1 MQEGRGPVVHRST
14 GRPPVPRRHSAA
26 ALDDNLPSHPPAGLT
41 WHGYLIQLLHI
52 ASSIEHALMVQYLY
66 AAYSLDDERRKPEEQ
81 SKVTLW
87 RNLILSIAKEEMGH
101 LLTVQ
106 NVLCLLGGQME
117 LVRKNYPWDSG
128 FYPFEFRLEPLTVGS
143 LACYLYA
150 EMGDE
155 PALGSK
161 LLDKLYVQ
169 LVKKHLENRAR
180 QDRARARE
188 LGHTDRFFEETRKSS
203 EELSQQNVHK
213 VGVLYKRMIQILSD
227 ANRIPDSVL
236 QGSSVRFQA
245 SADEWGRG
253 EGIATPANLSLPK
266 KPPAKKP
273 PTKKKA
279 SDKFNEFIRVLTE
292 EPTYQR
298 HQLVNRM
305 YKFRDCYSKLTKP
318 EQQAIADNATRA
330 DVMIERVA
338 TRQQAVDALSHIAA
352 QGEGHIF
359 KLQSHFARFSLI
371 MEDFQNFR
379 EEERNKGKRK
389 QRRRANRKEKKEWE
403 PWTHAVAT
411 DPRTCWPDEP
421 TAAAPNEPA
430 RASIIT
436 HPLSEKWGNLFN
448 LRYRMLLTYLS
459 HAFQLA
465 RDRSEARVRGAVMH
479 KVFAEM
485 YNLKAIAGIL
495 VRLPLTE
502 RKKDKSRAGPPFQ
515 MPYTLAIPMDPMD
528 RWRLHRD
535 LLTGAK
541 ELNKQIRSDI
551 NKLKRNRSPPLTPDF
566 LSSSEDSLRAMQ
578 ELDEQSVDWIGMVI
592 PGLPGREVPTA

>member
-1 MQEGRGPVVHRST
+1 MS
-14 GRPPVPRRHSAA
+14 
-26 ALDDNLPSHPPAGLT
+26 LDDDLPSPPPAGLT

-66 AAYSLDDERRKPEEQ
+66 AAYSLDDERRNPKEQ
-81 SKVTLW
+81 TKVTLW

-117 LVRKNYPWDSG
+117 LVRNNYPWDSG
-128 FYPFEFRLEPLTVGS
+128 FYPFEFRLEALTLGS
-143 LACYLYA
+143 LACYIYA

-155 PALGSK
+155 PPLGSK
-161 LLDKLYVQ
+161 LLDKLYVK
-169 LVKKHLENRAR
+169 LVREHLENRAK

-188 LGHTDRFFEETRKSS
+188 LGHTGRFEETRKSS
-203 EELSQQNVHK
+203 KGLSQQNVHK
-213 VGVLYKRMIQILSD
+213 VGMLYKRMIQILSD
-227 ANRIPDSVL
+227 ANRISDSVFH
-236 QGSSVRFQA
+236 SNSVRFQA

-253 EGIATPANLSLPK
+253 YGIATLADLPL
-266 KPPAKKP
+266 PKP
-273 PTKKKA
+273 PTKKPT
-279 SDKFNEFIRVLTE
+279 SDEFDEFIRVLTE
-292 EPTYQR
+292 KPTDQR
-298 HQLVNRM
+298 REFVNCL
-305 YKFRDCYSKLTKP
+305 YKLRNCYSKLSEP

-330 DVMIERVA
+330 AVMIERVA

-371 MEDFQNFR
+371 IEDFQDFR
-379 EEERNKGKRK
+379 KKEKNKGKRK
-389 QRRRANRKEKKEWE
+389 QERKGNNKKEKKEWE

-411 DPRTCWPDEP
+411 DPRTRWPDEP
-421 TAAAPNEPA
+421 AAAAPNEPA

-436 HPLSEKWGNLFN
+436 HPLSEKWANLFN

-465 RDRSEARVRGAVMH
+465 RDGGEARLRGAVMH
-479 KVFAEM
+479 KLFAEM

-495 VRLPLTE
+495 VRLPLTA
-502 RKKDKSRAGPPFQ
+502 RKTDKSRAGPPFQ

-528 RWRLHRD
+528 RWRLHGD
-535 LLTGAK
+535 LLKGAI
-541 ELNKQIRSDI
+541 ELNDQIMELSRNHI
-551 NKLKRNRSPPLTPDF
+551 NKLKVNPNPALPVKFLRSSGEF
-566 LSSSEDSLRAMQ
+566 CR
-578 ELDEQSVDWIGMVI
+578 
-592 PGLPGREVPTA
+592 R

>member
-1 MQEGRGPVVHRST
+1 
-14 GRPPVPRRHSAA
+14 
-26 ALDDNLPSHPPAGLT
+26 
-41 WHGYLIQLLHI
+41 
-52 ASSIEHALMVQYLY
+52 MVQYLY

-81 SKVTLW
+81 SRVTLW
-87 RNLILSIAKEEMGH
+87 RDLILSIAKEEMGH

-155 PALGSK
+155 PAPESK
-161 LLDKLYVQ
+161 LLNKLYVE
-169 LVKKHLENRAR
+169 LVKKHLKNRAR
-180 QDRARARE
+180 QDRARTRE
-188 LGHTDRFFEETRKSS
+188 LGHTGRFEETHKSS
-203 EELSQQNVHK
+203 EELSKPNVHK
-213 VGVLYKRMIQILSD
+213 VGVLYRRMIQILSD
-227 ANRIPDSVL
+227 AERIPDLIL

-253 EGIATPANLSLPK
+253 YGIATLADLSFSPTEK
-266 KPPAKKP
+266 K
-273 PTKKKA
+273 T
-279 SDKFNEFIRVLTE
+279 SDKFKECIDLLTE
-292 EPTYQR
+292 KHTSQR
-298 HQLVNRM
+298 RQLVHRM
-305 YKFRDCYSKLTKP
+305 YKFRACYSKLTKP
-318 EQQAIADNATRA
+318 EQEAIMDNLTRA

-352 QGEGHIF
+352 QGEGHL
-359 KLQSHFARFSLI
+359 LQLLSHFGRFSLI

-389 QRRRANRKEKKEWE
+389 QRRRPNKKGKKEWE
-403 PWTHAVAT
+403 PWTRAVAT
-411 DPRTCWPDEP
+411 DPRTRWPDEP
-421 TAAAPNEPA
+421 AAAAKNELA
-430 RASIIT
+430 RSSIIT
-436 HPLSEKWGNLFN
+436 HPLSEKWANLFN

-465 RDRSEARVRGAVMH
+465 RDSSEARVRGAVMH

-528 RWRLHRD
+528 RWRLHGD

-541 ELNKQIRSDI
+541 EPIKKIHSGID
-551 NKLKRNRSPPLTPDF
+551 KLKRDRSPPLTSEF
-566 LSSSEDSLRAMQ
+566 LSSSEEFLRAMQ
-578 ELDEQSVDWIGMVI
+578 ELDKQSEDWIGGMI
-592 PGLPGREVPTA
+592 AGLPGGEVPTP

>member
-1 MQEGRGPVVHRST
+1 
-14 GRPPVPRRHSAA
+14 
-26 ALDDNLPSHPPAGLT
+26 LDDNLPSHPPAGLT
-41 WHGYLIQLLHI
+41 WHGYLIQLLQI
-52 ASSIEHALMVQYLY
+52 ASSIEHSLMVQYLY
-66 AAYSLDDERRKPEEQ
+66 AAYSLDDERSKPEQQ

-155 PALGSK
+155 PAHGSK
-161 LLDKLYVQ
+161 LLNKLYVK
-169 LVKKHLENRAR
+169 LVEKHLEDRAR

-188 LGHTDRFFEETRKSS
+188 LGHTDSFEKTRKSS
-203 EELSQQNVHK
+203 EDLSQQNVHK

-227 ANRIPDSVL
+227 ADRIHDSVF

-253 EGIATPANLSLPK
+253 YGIATPTDLSLPK
-266 KPPAKKP
+266 KPPVRKP
-273 PTKKKA
+273 PTKKKT
-279 SDKFNEFIRVLTE
+279 SDKFDELIRVLTE

-298 HQLVNRM
+298 HELVNRM
-305 YKFRDCYSKLTKP
+305 YKFRDCYSKLTEP
-318 EQQAIADNATRA
+318 ERQAIVDNATRA

-338 TRQQAVDALSHIAA
+338 TRQQAIDALSHIAA

-359 KLQSHFARFSLI
+359 KLQSHFVRFSLI
-371 MEDFQNFR
+371 MNDFQNFR
-379 EEERNKGKRK
+379 EEESNKLIGKGKPRRK
-389 QRRRANRKEKKEWE
+389 ANKKEKKEWE

-421 TAAAPNEPA
+421 AAAAPNEPS

-436 HPLSEKWGNLFN
+436 HPLSEKWANLFN

-465 RDRSEARVRGAVMH
+465 RDRSEAKVRGAVMH

-495 VRLPLTE
+495 VRLPLTD

-515 MPYTLAIPMDPMD
+515 MPYTLAIPMDPVD

-535 LLTGAK
+535 LLKGAK
-541 ELNKQIRSDI
+541 ELIKQIRSDTDE
-551 NKLKRNRSPPLTPDF
+551 LKRHRSPPLTSEF
-566 LSSSEDSLRAMQ
+566 LSSGEEPLRAMQ
-578 ELDEQSVDWIGMVI
+578 ELDEQSVDWIRKVI
-592 PGLPGREVPTA
+592 GGLPGGEVPSP

>member
-1 MQEGRGPVVHRST
+1 MQEGRGPVIHRST
-14 GRPPVPRRHSAA
+14 GRPPVPRGHSAA
-26 ALDDNLPSHPPAGLT
+26 ASDDNLPSHAPAGLT

-81 SKVTLW
+81 SSVTLW

-117 LVRKNYPWDSG
+117 LVRENYPWDSG

-161 LLDKLYVQ
+161 LLNKLYVK

-188 LGHTDRFFEETRKSS
+188 LGHTDRFEETHKSF

-227 ANRIPDSVL
+227 ADRIPDAVL

-253 EGIATPANLSLPK
+253 YGIATLADLSF
-266 KPPAKKP
+266 P
-273 PTKKKA
+273 PTKKKT
-279 SDKFNEFIRVLTE
+279 SDKFNECIRVLTE
-292 EPTYQR
+292 EPTHQR

-305 YKFRDCYSKLTKP
+305 YRFRDRYSKLTKP
-318 EQQAIADNATRA
+318 EQQAIADNLTRA

-352 QGEGHIF
+352 QGEGHLF
-359 KLQSHFARFSLI
+359 KLLSHFGRFSLI

-379 EEERNKGKRK
+379 KEERNKGKRK
-389 QRRRANRKEKKEWE
+389 QRRKANKKEKKEWE
-403 PWTHAVAT
+403 PWTHAVVT
-411 DPRTCWPDEP
+411 DPRTSWQDEP
-421 TAAAPNEPA
+421 AAAAKNEPT

-436 HPLSEKWGNLFN
+436 HPLSEKWANLFN

-465 RDRSEARVRGAVMH
+465 RDSSEARVRGAIIH

-485 YNLKAIAGIL
+485 YNLKAIAGFL

-535 LLTGAK
+535 LLTGAE
-541 ELNKQIRSDI
+541 ELNKQIRSGID
-551 NKLKRNRSPPLTPDF
+551 KLKRNRSPPLTSEF
-566 LSSSEDSLRAMQ
+566 LSSSEESLRAMQ
-578 ELDEQSVDWIGMVI
+578 ELDEQSVGWIGKVI
-592 PGLPGREVPTA
+592 DGLPGREVPTP

>member
-1 MQEGRGPVVHRST
+1 MQEGRGPVADRST
-14 GRPPVPRRHSAA
+14 ARAPVPRRHSAA
-26 ALDDNLPSHPPAGLT
+26 ALDNDLPSHPPAGLT
-41 WHGYLIQLLHI
+41 WHGYVTQLLHI

-66 AAYSLDDERRKPEEQ
+66 AAYSLDGERRNPEEQ
-81 SKVTLW
+81 TKVTLW

-161 LLDKLYVQ
+161 LLDKLYVK
-169 LVKKHLENRAR
+169 LVKKHLENRAK
-180 QDRARARE
+180 QDRAHTRE
-188 LGHTDRFFEETRKSS
+188 LGHTARFEETRKSS
-203 EELSQQNVHK
+203 KELSQQNVHR

-227 ANRIPDSVL
+227 ANRIPDSVF

-253 EGIATPANLSLPK
+253 YGIATLSPLPT
-266 KPPAKKP
+266 PPTNKP
-273 PTKKKA
+273 PTKKPT
-279 SDKFNEFIRVLTE
+279 SDEFDEFIRVLTE

-298 HQLVNRM
+298 RELVNRM

-318 EQQAIADNATRA
+318 EQQAVADNATRA

-338 TRQQAVDALSHIAA
+338 TRQQALDALSHIAA

-379 EEERNKGKRK
+379 EEEKNKAKRK
-389 QRRRANRKEKKEWE
+389 QKRKANKKEKKEWE

-421 TAAAPNEPA
+421 AAAAPNEPA

-436 HPLSEKWGNLFN
+436 HPLSEKWANLFN
-448 LRYRMLLTYLS
+448 LRYRMLLTYLN

-465 RDRSEARVRGAVMH
+465 RDGSEARLRGAVMH

-551 NKLKRNRSPPLTPDF
+551 NKLKRNRSPALTPAF
-566 LSSSEDSLRAMQ
+566 LSSSEESLRAMQ
-578 ELDEQSVDWIGMVI
+578 ELDEQSVDWIGKVI
-592 PGLPGREVPTA
+592 AGFPGREAPTP